1 MAHAK
6 ITRVDVS
13 PALQRPGVVAAF
25 AGADLAE
32 LRKRLA
38 DAKEFL

>member
-1 MAHAK
+1 MAGGPDHA
-6 ITRVDVS
+6 
-13 PALQRPGVVAAF
+13 QRRPMPTDHGPELE
-25 AGADLAE
+25 G